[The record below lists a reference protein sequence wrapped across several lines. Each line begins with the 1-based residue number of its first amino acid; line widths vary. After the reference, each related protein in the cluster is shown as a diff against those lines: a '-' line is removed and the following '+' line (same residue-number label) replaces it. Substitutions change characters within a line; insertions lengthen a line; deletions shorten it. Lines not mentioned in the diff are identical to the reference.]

1 MNVLKKLMKE
11 AKAHEMVL
19 GVLFVVYIVSG
30 VKMPEM
36 IASLVDSMMGQIVIM
51 LLGLSLFL
59 NLHPIAGV
67 LAIVVCYEI
76 IRRSA
81 DAKKPVIGYMPPVDK
96 VERKDVRGRE
106 FPRTLEEEMV
116 HKMAPLVKHAP
127 GKGSDYKPVM
137 NGAHGASDL

>member
-1 MNVLKKLMKE
+1 MNTFKKLMKE

-19 GVLFVVYIVSG
+19 SILFAVYIVSG
-30 VKMPEM
+30 VEMSEM
-36 IASLVDSMMGQIVIM
+36 IANVVDSMFGQVAIM

-59 NLHPIAGV
+59 SLHPIAGV

-81 DAKKPVIGYMPPVDK
+81 DAKKPVIGYMPPVNK
-96 VERKDVRGRE
+96 VKRKDVRGRK

-127 GKGSDYKPVM
+127 GKGSDYKPVLDA
-137 NGAHGASDL
+137 AHGASDL